1 MMHNDCVITMTENGA
16 PLSAIF
22 FPMATLSVTAYWRN
36 AALAVCTLAAF
47 APFSAP
53 AQAQTA
59 STGSGQAYPTKPIRV
74 LVGFPPGGNSDF
86 VARAVG
92 RGLGELW
99 GQQIV
104 VDNRPGAGG
113 NIAAEL
119 VAKSPADGYT
129 LLLGVFAHAVNPSLY
144 GSKLP
149 FDAVKDFA
157 PVILCVSS
165 ANILVVHPSLPVKS
179 LKDLIAL
186 AKAKPGQI
194 TYASAG
200 NGTASHLAGELFDMM
215 AGVKTVHVPYRGTGI
230 AHTDL
235 IGGRVVMFF
244 AAMAGT
250 LPNVQAGRLRA
261 LGVTTLKRWP
271 GAPDVPT
278 MAESGLAG
286 FEVNSWSGVLAPAG
300 LSPEIVTRL
309 NTEIARIMRQKET
322 RDRLYSFGA
331 EPIDNT
337 PAEFA
342 AYINAEIGKWAKV
355 VKAAGIRVD

>member
-1 MMHNDCVITMTENGA
+1 MASRQFTPA
-16 PLSAIF
+16 LS
-22 FPMATLSVTAYWRN
+22 M
-36 AALAVCTLAAF
+36 LAAF
-47 APFSAP
+47 SVLVPSLVTAQSYP
-53 AQAQTA
+53 A
-59 STGSGQAYPTKPIRV
+59 KPIRI

-92 RGLGELW
+92 RGLGDLW
-99 GQQIV
+99 GQQV
-104 VDNRPGAGG
+104 VIDNRPGAGG

-119 VAKSPADGYT
+119 VAKSPADGHT
-129 LLLGVFAHAVNPSLY
+129 LLLGVFAHAINPSLY

-149 FDAVKDFA
+149 FDAVRDFA

-165 ANILVVHPSLPVKS
+165 ANLLVVHPSLPVKTV
-179 LKDLIAL
+179 KDLIAL
-186 AKAKPGQI
+186 AKAKPAQI

-200 NGTASHLAGELFDMM
+200 NGTASHFAGELFDQM
-215 AGVKTVHVPYRGTGI
+215 AGVKTLHVPYRGTGL

-235 IGGRVVMFF
+235 MGGRVVMFF

-250 LPNVQAGRLRA
+250 LSHAQSGRLRA

-278 MAESGLAG
+278 MSEAGLKG
-286 FEVNSWSGVLAPAG
+286 YEVNSWSGILAPAG
-300 LSPEIVTRL
+300 TPTEIVTRL
-309 NTEIARIMRQKET
+309 NTEITRIMRQKET
-322 RDRLYSFGA
+322 RERLYSFGA

-342 AYINAEIGKWAKV
+342 AYINAEISKWAKV
-355 VKAAGIRVD
+355 VKGAGIRID

>member
-1 MMHNDCVITMTENGA
+1 M
-16 PLSAIF
+16 
-22 FPMATLSVTAYWRN
+22 
-36 AALAVCTLAAF
+36 
-47 APFSAP
+47 
-53 AQAQTA
+53 
-59 STGSGQAYPTKPIRV
+59 
-74 LVGFPPGGNSDF
+74 VGFPPGGNSDF

-92 RGLGELW
+92 RGLGDLW
-99 GQQIV
+99 GQQVV

-144 GSKLP
+144 GGKLP
-149 FDAVKDFA
+149 FDAIKDFA

-165 ANILVVHPSLPVKS
+165 ANILVVHPSLPVKNV
-179 LKDLIAL
+179 KELIAL

-200 NGTASHLAGELFDMM
+200 NGTASHFAGELLDQM
-215 AGVKTVHVPYRGTGI
+215 AGVKTVHVPYRGTGL

-235 IGGRVVMFF
+235 MGGRVVMFF

-250 LPNVQAGRLRA
+250 LGHVQNGRLRA

-278 MAESGLAG
+278 MSEAGLKG
-286 FEVNSWSGVLAPAG
+286 YEVNSWSGILAPAG
-300 LSPEIVTRL
+300 TSPEIVTRL

-322 RDRLYSFGA
+322 RERLYSFGA

-337 PAEFA
+337 PAEFV
-342 AYINAEIGKWAKV
+342 AYIIAEISKWAKV
-355 VKAAGIRVD
+355 VKGSGIRIE

>member
-1 MMHNDCVITMTENGA
+1 MIRGDKEKPFMTWALAPAIRIITFV
-16 PLSAIF
+16 LSAF
-22 FPMATLSVTAYWRN
+22 
-36 AALAVCTLAAF
+36 AALNAL
-47 APFSAP
+47 
-53 AQAQTA
+53 AQTPPPPA
-59 STGSGQAYPTKPIRV
+59 AQTYPAKPIRV

-113 NIAAEL
+113 NIAADL

-179 LKDLIAL
+179 LKELIAL

-215 AGVKTVHVPYRGTGI
+215 AGVKTVHVPYRGTGL

-235 IGGRVVMFF
+235 IGGRIVMFF

-250 LPNVQAGRLRA
+250 LPNVQARRLRA

-278 MAESGLAG
+278 MSESGLAG
-286 FEVNSWSGVLAPAG
+286 YEVNSWSGILAPAG
-300 LSPEIVTRL
+300 TPPEIVTRL

-342 AYINAEIGKWAKV
+342 TYINSEIAKWAKV
-355 VKAAGIRVD
+355 VKAAGIRVN

>member
-1 MMHNDCVITMTENGA
+1 MA
-16 PLSAIF
+16 ARIF
-22 FPMATLSVTAYWRN
+22 AGIL
-36 AALAVCTLAAF
+36 CTLPVWHAA
-47 APFSAP
+47 AQTSAP
-53 AQAQTA
+53 P
-59 STGSGQAYPTKPIRV
+59 YPSKPLRI

-92 RGLGELW
+92 RGLGDLW

-119 VAKSPADGYT
+119 VAKSPPDGYT

-149 FDAVKDFA
+149 FDAVRDFT

-179 LKDLIAL
+179 VKELIAL
-186 AKAKPGQI
+186 AKSKPAQI
-194 TYASAG
+194 TYASSG
-200 NGTASHLAGELFDMM
+200 NGTASHLAGELLDMM
-215 AGVKTVHVPYRGTGI
+215 AGIKTVHVPYRGTGL

-235 IGGRVVMFF
+235 MGGRVVMFF

-250 LPNVQAGRLRA
+250 LSYVQAGRLRA
-261 LGVTTLKRWP
+261 LGVTTSKRWP

-286 FEVNSWSGVLAPAG
+286 FEVNSWSGILAPAG
-300 LSPEIVTRL
+300 LSPDIVTRL
-309 NTEIARIMRQKET
+309 NTEIARIMREKQT
-322 RDRLYSFGA
+322 RERLYSFGA

-342 AYINAEIGKWAKV
+342 AYINSEIGKWAKV

>member
-1 MMHNDCVITMTENGA
+1 MKTT
-16 PLSAIF
+16 
-22 FPMATLSVTAYWRN
+22 WRI
-36 AALAVCTLAAF
+36 ALLALPAVAAF
-47 APFSAP
+47 SA
-53 AQAQTA
+53 AAQTFP
-59 STGSGQAYPTKPIRV
+59 SRTMRII
-74 LVGFPPGGNSDF
+74 VGFPPGGNSDF

-99 GQQIV
+99 NQQIV
-104 VDNRPGAGG
+104 IDNRPGAGG

-119 VAKSPADGYT
+119 VAKAPPDGHT

-149 FDAVKDFA
+149 FDAVRDFA
-157 PVILCVSS
+157 PVVLCVSS

-179 LKDLIAL
+179 VKDLLAL
-186 AKAKPGQI
+186 AKARPGQI

-200 NGTASHLAGELFDMM
+200 NGTASHLAGELLDMM
-215 AGVKTVHVPYRGTGI
+215 AGIKTVHVPYRGTGL

-235 IGGRVVMFF
+235 MGGRVVMFF

-250 LPNVQAGRLRA
+250 LPHVQNGRLRA

-278 MAESGLAG
+278 LSEAGLKG
-286 FEVNSWSGVLAPAG
+286 FEVNSWSGILAPAG
-300 LSPEIVTRL
+300 TPGEIVTRL
-309 NTEIARIMRQKET
+309 NTEIARIIRQKET
-322 RDRLYSFGA
+322 RERLYSFGA

-342 AYINAEIGKWAKV
+342 AYISSEIAKWAKV

>member
-1 MMHNDCVITMTENGA
+1 MLLKIGA
-16 PLSAIF
+16 LLLLAL
-22 FPMATLSVTAYWRN
+22 PMAS
-36 AALAVCTLAAF
+36 
-47 APFSAP
+47 
-53 AQAQTA
+53 AQAQAPA
-59 STGSGQAYPTKPIRV
+59 SSYPSKPIRI

-92 RGLGELW
+92 RGLGDLW
-99 GQQIV
+99 SQQVII
-104 VDNRPGAGG
+104 DNRPGASG

-119 VAKSPADGYT
+119 AARSSADGHT

-144 GSKLP
+144 GNKLP
-149 FDAVKDFA
+149 FDAVRDFA

-179 LKDLIAL
+179 VKELIAL
-186 AKAKPGQI
+186 AKSKPGQI
-194 TYASAG
+194 TYASSG
-200 NGTASHLAGELFDMM
+200 NGTASHLAGELLDLM
-215 AGVKTVHVPYRGTGI
+215 GGIKTVHVPYRGTGL

-235 IGGRVVMFF
+235 MGGRVVMFF

-250 LPNVQAGRLRA
+250 LSHVQSGRLRA
-261 LGVTTLKRWP
+261 LGVTTSKRWP
-271 GAPDVPT
+271 GSPDVPT
-278 MAESGLAG
+278 LSEAGLTG
-286 FEVNSWSGVLAPAG
+286 FEVNSWSGILAPAG
-300 LSPEIVTRL
+300 TPNDIITRL

-342 AYINAEIGKWAKV
+342 AYINSEITKWARV
-355 VKAAGIRVD
+355 VKGAGIRVE

>member
-1 MMHNDCVITMTENGA
+1 MLVRA
-16 PLSAIF
+16 PLLLSLLS
-22 FPMATLSVTAYWRN
+22 TLSTLSALCATAQS
-36 AALAVCTLAAF
+36 F
-47 APFSAP
+47 PS
-53 AQAQTA
+53 
-59 STGSGQAYPTKPIRV
+59 KPLRII
-74 LVGFPPGGNSDF
+74 VGFPPGGNSDF

-99 GQQIV
+99 NQQIV

-119 VAKSPADGYT
+119 VAKSPPDGHT

-144 GSKLP
+144 GAKLP
-149 FDAVKDFA
+149 FDAVRDFT

-165 ANILVVHPSLPVKS
+165 ANILVVHPSLPVHSVKA
-179 LKDLIAL
+179 LIAL
-186 AKAKPGQI
+186 AKSKPGQI
-194 TYASAG
+194 TYASSG
-200 NGTASHLAGELFDMM
+200 NGTASHLAGELFDLM
-215 AGVKTVHVPYRGTGI
+215 AGVKTMHVPYRGNGL

-235 IGGRVVMFF
+235 MGGRVVMFF

-250 LPNVQAGRLRA
+250 LPSVQAKRLRA

-278 MAESGLAG
+278 MSESGLQG
-286 FEVNSWSGVLAPAG
+286 FEVNSWSGILAPAG
-300 LSPEIVTRL
+300 TPPEIVSRL
-309 NTEIARIMRQKET
+309 NTEVARIMRTKET
-322 RDRLYSFGA
+322 RERLYSFGA

-342 AYINAEIGKWAKV
+342 AYISSEIVKWSKV
-355 VKAAGIRVD
+355 VKSAGIRIE